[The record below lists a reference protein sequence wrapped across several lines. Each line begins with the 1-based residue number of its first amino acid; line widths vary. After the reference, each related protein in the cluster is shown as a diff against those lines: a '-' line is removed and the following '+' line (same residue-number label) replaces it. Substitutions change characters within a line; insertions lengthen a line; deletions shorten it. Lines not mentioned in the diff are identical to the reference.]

1 MVSPFVLLRADAPME
16 SGFAE
21 FRLWRHETDLA
32 GLVGMS
38 GPGGQ
43 NSSDGRSVKPTRM
56 TRSGLRG
63 EAIRLL
69 AGY

>member
-1 MVSPFVLLRADAPME
+1 MSPFVLLRADAPME

-38 GPGGQ
+38 GPGGRTQ
-43 NSSDGRSVKPTRM
+43 VTGGALNRR
-56 TRSGLRG
+56 
-63 EAIRLL
+63 E
-69 AGY
+69 